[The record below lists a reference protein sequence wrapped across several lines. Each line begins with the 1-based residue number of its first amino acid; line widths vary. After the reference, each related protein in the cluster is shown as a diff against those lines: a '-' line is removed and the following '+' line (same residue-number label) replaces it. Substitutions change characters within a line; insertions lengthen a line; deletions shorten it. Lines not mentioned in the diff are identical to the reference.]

1 MSDSIFIQI
10 LTVIQDEILNMWW
23 FFLLSILLVGVIKGY
38 KLDLR
43 IRDSINRAGFWG
55 IPIAVAVGMV
65 SPLCACGILPIVISL
80 AMMGTPLAPLMAL
93 LVTSPVMGPDAL
105 LLTYRGLGGDWA
117 MMKLVGAG
125 ILGLSSGVLV
135 LWLQKVGYLAVDMV
149 WLTPVYK
156 EDGSL
161 APAAEIG
168 AAHGIKV
175 KRMQVV
181 PRDSRLRFIFDR
193 TMDAGNGLLDRM
205 SNPRDAFHVV
215 RTLNTVLYSRG
226 AAYEPAT
233 VAAQVG
239 QQQILGLRTEGR
251 DIRLLLPTEEKAE
264 FAYPFGA
271 LDARSGIRSLRYFP
285 LVTGGSVDRSGDDAV
300 SRIHVCEPTVVELIR
315 DIHVPQ

>member
-10 LTVIQDEILNMWW
+10 LNVIQDEILNMWW

-43 IRDSINRAGFWG
+43 IRESINRAGFWG

-135 LWLQKVGYLAVDMV
+135 LWLQKTGYLAVDMV
-149 WLTPVYK
+149 RLTPVYK

-193 TMDAGNGLLDRM
+193 TIDAGLFVGKYLLL
-205 SNPRDAFHVV
+205 AIILEAIIV
-215 RTLNTVLYSRG
+215 TLVPVSWITFL
-226 AAYEPAT
+226 
-233 VAAQVG
+233 VG
-239 QQQILGLRTEGR
+239 QQSVQSLFAAALIGLPLPTNQIPIIPILAGLLERGIDNGAALT
-251 DIRLLLPTEEKAE
+251 LLLAGPVTSLPAI
-264 FAYPFGA
+264 FALWAMFQKRLVLVFVGH
-271 LDARSGIRSLRYFP
+271 SL
-285 LVTGGSVDRSGDDAV
+285 LVSILLGWLLQ
-300 SRIHVCEPTVVELIR
+300 VVL
-315 DIHVPQ
+315 